1 MDASFWT
8 YLRYLFELGLPLPS
22 FMIPVFTG
30 KPSGVC
36 LCVCV
41 CASLHVSTLPT
52 LHTCQQL
59 WKFAGSQKK
68 PFGSPA
74 SLLECPLHVA

>member
-41 CASLHVSTLPT
+41 RVFACFYPANSAHVPT
-52 LHTCQQL
+52 IMEIRRVPKEAL
-59 WKFAGSQKK
+59 W
-68 PFGSPA
+68 
-74 SLLECPLHVA
+74 